1 MKIRQ
6 QIQLFVLLFGLIFSF
21 SLPAPKKPVGATNGM
36 VCSAYPDAS
45 RIGVEILKKGGN
57 AFDAMVATEFALAVC
72 YPVAGNIGGGGFMVC
87 RTQKGKY
94 DVLDYREK
102 APLKATER
110 MYLDAQGNVIERLS
124 LDGHLAVGVPGTV
137 AGMVEVHKKYGSLP
151 FKDLVQPAIDLAYRG
166 VILSQYEADALNEY
180 RQAFLRVNTHTPT
193 SLLKPEG
200 VLWKAGDTIRHT
212 ELAKTLERIRDFGRA
227 GFYEG
232 TTADLIIAEMQS
244 PKEINKKG
252 IITHEDLRNYQATW
266 RKPLI
271 AYYKGHKIITMPPP
285 SSGGIGLLQMLTM
298 LEKFPIKQWGFRDV
312 RTLQVMIEAERR
324 FYADRAVHIADPDFY
339 KVPIQKLLDKKYLQD
354 RMKDFSFQQ
363 ASKSENITA
372 GNFPESEETTHYT
385 IADQWGNVVS
395 VTTTLNASF
404 GSKVMVKGAGFLLNN
419 EMDDFS
425 IKAGVP
431 NLYGAIGG
439 KANAIAPQK
448 RMLSSMTPTIVE
460 KNGKFLLA
468 LGTPGGTTIPTSV
481 FQVFLNVI
489 EFGMNLQE
497 ATDAPRF
504 HHQWQPDIV
513 YFEKNSF
520 AENLIQALEK
530 LGYKTQFRGIIGKVN
545 GIRKLPNGQYE
556 GAADYRRD
564 DTAIG
569 Y

>member
-1 MKIRQ
+1 MQIEQKVKI
-6 QIQLFVLLFGLIFSF
+6 FVIFFGLLFSF
-21 SLPAPKKPVGATNGM
+21 SLQAQKKPVIAKNGM

-102 APLKATER
+102 APLKASEK

-137 AGMVEVHKKYGSLP
+137 AGMVEVHQKYGSLP

-166 VILSQYEADALNEY
+166 VILSQYEADAFNEY
-180 RQAFLRVNTHTPT
+180 RQAFVRINTHTPT
-193 SLLKPEG
+193 NFLKPEG

-271 AYYKGHKIITMPPP
+271 GYYKGHKIVTMPPP

-298 LEKFPIKQWGFRDV
+298 LEKFPIKQWGFRDI

-339 KVPIQKLLDKKYLQD
+339 KVPTQKLLDKKYLQD

-489 EFGMNLQE
+489 EFEMNLQE

-504 HHQWQPDIV
+504 HHQWLPDVV

-520 AENLIQALEK
+520 DEKIIQALEK
-530 LGYKTQFRGIIGKVN
+530 LGHKTQFRGIIGKVN

>member
-1 MKIRQ
+1 MPRLPKNKP
-6 QIQLFVLLFGLIFSF
+6 LAFVFLLF
-21 SLPAPKKPVGATNGM
+21 SLSLQAQRQAIIAQNGM

-45 RIGVEILKKGGN
+45 RIGIEILQKGGN

-72 YPVAGNIGGGGFMVC
+72 YPIAGNIGGGGFMVC
-87 RTQKGKY
+87 RTQKGSY

-102 APLKATER
+102 APLKAKEK
-110 MYLDAQGNVIERLS
+110 MYIDAQGNVIERLS

-137 AGMVEVHKKYGSLP
+137 AGMIEVHKKYGFLP
-151 FKDLVQPAIDLAYRG
+151 FKDLVQPAIDLAYSG
-166 VILSQYEADALNEY
+166 VILSQYEADAFNEY
-180 RQAFLRVNTHTPT
+180 RQAFLRINTHTPT
-193 SLLKPEG
+193 HILKPEG
-200 VLWKAGDTIRHT
+200 TLWKAGDTLRHT

-232 TTADLIIAEMQS
+232 ITADLIVAEMQS
-244 PKEINKKG
+244 PIDVSKKG
-252 IITHEDLRNYQATW
+252 IITHEDLQNYQAIW

-271 AYYKGHKIITMPPP
+271 GNYKGYKIITMPPP

-298 LEKFPIKQWGFRDV
+298 LEKYPIKKWGFQNL
-312 RTLQVMIEAERR
+312 RTMQVIIEAERR

-339 KVPIQKLLDKKYLQD
+339 KVPTQKLLDKKYLQK
-354 RMKDFSFQQ
+354 RMKDFSFEK
-363 ASKSENITA
+363 AGKSENISA

-385 IADQWGNVVS
+385 IADKWGNVVS
-395 VTTTLNASF
+395 ATTTLNASF

-448 RMLSSMTPTIVE
+448 RMLSSMTPTILE
-460 KNGKFLLA
+460 KNGKFLMA

-481 FQVFLNVI
+481 LQVFLNVV

-504 HHQWQPDIV
+504 HHQWQPDVV
-513 YFEKNSF
+513 YFERSGFKEIVLKN
-520 AENLIQALEK
+520 LEK
-530 LGYKTQFRGIIGKVN
+530 LGYKIEKRTIIGKVN

-564 DTAIG
+564 DTAVG